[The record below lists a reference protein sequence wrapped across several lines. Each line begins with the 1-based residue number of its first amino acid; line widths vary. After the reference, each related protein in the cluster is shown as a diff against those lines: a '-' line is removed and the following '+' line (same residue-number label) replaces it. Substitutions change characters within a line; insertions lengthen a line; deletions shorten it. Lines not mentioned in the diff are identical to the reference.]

1 MSLLKVLSV
10 ENAIKSANKATWFIR
25 RNRPLIE
32 TTLGL
37 VTIGVSV
44 KLAFDAKGKV
54 DAITTDVEERIANGE
69 EVKTSET
76 VLRVGL
82 AMAPSIVTF
91 MCGTGLILD
100 STRVLT
106 NRVNTLAS
114 ALTVAHKENDRI
126 KNYIKEKHPEVD
138 TRPVEVTKKEVIDEE
153 GNKTEVES
161 VERLRP
167 DLLRGFW
174 FDASD
179 YYERDNVVGMQA
191 LTVQTERT
199 LYNKLMGKGYIEL
212 IDIYNLFQVPL
223 TDMEKREIYGFGF
236 TDTDFFDLEFN
247 TNDNTFFDVDNV
259 TVTDEDGRVQIPYV
273 EWPTPRYILSSID
286 NEDDDLREYIY

>member
-1 MSLLKVLSV
+1 MSMLKVLSV
-10 ENAIKSANKATWFIR
+10 ENALKASTKAAWVIR
-25 RNRPLIE
+25 RNRPIIE
-32 TTLGL
+32 TGLGL

-54 DAITTDVEERIANGE
+54 DAITTDVEQRIADGE

-82 AMAPSIVTF
+82 AMAPSVVTF

-100 STRVLT
+100 STRILT

-114 ALTVAHKENDRI
+114 ALTVAHQENDRI
-126 KNYIKEKHPEVD
+126 KNYLKEKHPEVD
-138 TRPVEVTKKEVIDEE
+138 TRPVEVAKKEIEDED
-153 GNKTEVES
+153 GNKIVVDS

-174 FDASD
+174 FDSSD

-191 LTVQTERT
+191 LTVQTERA
-199 LYNKLMGKGYIEL
+199 LYNKLMQKGFIEL
-212 IDIYNLFQVPL
+212 IDIYNLFKVEL

-247 TNDNTFFDVDNV
+247 TNDNTFFDVDAV
-259 TVTDEDGRVQIPYV
+259 TVTDDAGRVQIPYV
-273 EWPTPRYILSSID
+273 EWPAPRYILSSID
-286 NEDDDLREYIY
+286 NSDDDLRDYIY

>member
-10 ENAIKSANKATWFIR
+10 ENAVKSANKATWFIR

-37 VTIGVSV
+37 VTIGVGV

-54 DAITTDVEERIANGE
+54 EAITTDVEERIANGE

-126 KNYIKEKHPEVD
+126 KNYLKEKHPEVD

-247 TNDNTFFDVDNV
+247 TNDSTFFDVDNV

>member
-10 ENAIKSANKATWFIR
+10 ENAVKSANKAAWFIR

-126 KNYIKEKHPEVD
+126 KNYLKEKHPEVD

-212 IDIYNLFQVPL
+212 IDIYNLFQVQL

-247 TNDNTFFDVDNV
+247 TNDNSFFDVDNV

>member
-1 MSLLKVLSV
+1 MSFLNVLSV

-25 RNRPLIE
+25 RNRPVIE
-32 TTLGL
+32 TALGL
-37 VTIGVSV
+37 VTIGISV

-54 DAITTDVEERIANGE
+54 DAIATDVEERIANGE

-76 VLRVGL
+76 ALRVGL
-82 AMAPSIVTF
+82 ALTPSIVTF

-106 NRVNTLAS
+106 NRVNTLAG
-114 ALTVAHKENDRI
+114 ALSVAHKENDRI
-126 KNYIKEKHPEVD
+126 KNYLKEKHPEVD
-138 TRPVEVTKKEVIDEE
+138 TRPVEVTEKEVIDED
-153 GNKTEVES
+153 GNTTKVET

-212 IDIYNLFQVPL
+212 IDIYNLFQVSL

-259 TVTDEDGRVQIPYV
+259 TVTDEDGRVQIPYI

>member
-1 MSLLKVLSV
+1 MSFLNVLSV
-10 ENAIKSANKATWFIR
+10 ENAVKSANKVTWFIR
-25 RNRPLIE
+25 RNRPVIE
-32 TTLGL
+32 TALGL
-37 VTIGVSV
+37 VTIGISV

-54 DAITTDVEERIANGE
+54 DAIATDVEERIANGE
-69 EVKTSET
+69 EVKTSQT
-76 VLRVGL
+76 AMRVGL
-82 AMAPSIVTF
+82 ALAPSIVTF

-126 KNYIKEKHPEVD
+126 KNYLKEKHPEVD

-153 GNKTEVES
+153 GNKTEVET

>member
-1 MSLLKVLSV
+1 MSFLNVLSV

-25 RNRPLIE
+25 RNRPVIE
-32 TTLGL
+32 TALGL
-37 VTIGVSV
+37 ITIGISV

-54 DAITTDVEERIANGE
+54 DAIATDVEERIANGE

-76 VLRVGL
+76 ALRVGL
-82 AMAPSIVTF
+82 ALAPSVVTF

-126 KNYIKEKHPEVD
+126 KNYLKEKHPEVD
-138 TRPVEVTKKEVIDEE
+138 TRPVEVTEKEVVDED
-153 GNKTEVES
+153 GNKSKVET

-212 IDIYNLFQVPL
+212 IDIYNLFQVSL

-259 TVTDEDGRVQIPYV
+259 TVTDEDGRVQIPYI

>member
-10 ENAIKSANKATWFIR
+10 ENAVKSANKASWFIR

-138 TRPVEVTKKEVIDEE
+138 TRPVEVTKKEVIDEK

-212 IDIYNLFQVPL
+212 IDIYNLFQVQL
-223 TDMEKREIYGFGF
+223 SDMEKREIYGFGF

>member
-1 MSLLKVLSV
+1 MSFLNVLSV
-10 ENAIKSANKATWFIR
+10 ENAVKSANKATWFIR
-25 RNRPLIE
+25 RNRPVIE
-32 TTLGL
+32 TALGL
-37 VTIGVSV
+37 VTIGISV

-54 DAITTDVEERIANGE
+54 DAIATDVEERIANGE
-69 EVKTSET
+69 EVKTSQT
-76 VLRVGL
+76 AMRVGL
-82 AMAPSIVTF
+82 ALAPSIVTF

-126 KNYIKEKHPEVD
+126 KNYLKEKHPEVD

-153 GNKTEVES
+153 GNKTEVET

>member
-10 ENAIKSANKATWFIR
+10 ENAVKSANKATWFIR

-44 KLAFDAKGKV
+44 KLAFDAKGKL

-126 KNYIKEKHPEVD
+126 KNYLKEKHPEVD
-138 TRPVEVTKKEVIDEE
+138 TRPVEVSKKEVIDEE

>member
-1 MSLLKVLSV
+1 MSFLNVLSV

-25 RNRPLIE
+25 RNRPVIE
-32 TTLGL
+32 TALGL
-37 VTIGVSV
+37 VTIGISV

-54 DAITTDVEERIANGE
+54 DAIATDVEERIANGE

-76 VLRVGL
+76 ALRVGL
-82 AMAPSIVTF
+82 ALTPSIVTF

-106 NRVNTLAS
+106 NRVNTLAG
-114 ALTVAHKENDRI
+114 ALSVAHKENDRI
-126 KNYIKEKHPEVD
+126 KNYLKEKHPEVD
-138 TRPVEVTKKEVIDEE
+138 TRPVEVTEKEVIDED
-153 GNKTEVES
+153 GNKTKVET

-212 IDIYNLFQVPL
+212 IDIYNLFQVSL
-223 TDMEKREIYGFGF
+223 TDMEKRELYGFGF

-259 TVTDEDGRVQIPYV
+259 TVTDEDGRVQIPYI

>member
-1 MSLLKVLSV
+1 MSFLKVLSV
-10 ENAIKSANKATWFIR
+10 ENAVKASTKASLFIR
-25 RNRPLIE
+25 RNRPIIE
-32 TTLGL
+32 TGLGL

-44 KLAFDAKGKV
+44 KFAFDAKGKV

-82 AMAPSIVTF
+82 AMAPSVVTF

-126 KNYIKEKHPEVD
+126 KNYLKEKHPEVD
-138 TRPVEVTKKEVIDEE
+138 TRPVEVTTKEVEDGD
-153 GNKTEVES
+153 GNKVTMET

-174 FDASD
+174 FDSSD

-247 TNDNTFFDVDNV
+247 TNDNKFFDVDAV
-259 TVTDEDGRVQIPYV
+259 TVTDDEGRVQIPYV

>member
-1 MSLLKVLSV
+1 MSFLNVLSV

-25 RNRPLIE
+25 RNRPVIE
-32 TTLGL
+32 TALGL
-37 VTIGVSV
+37 VTIGISV

-54 DAITTDVEERIANGE
+54 DAIATDVEERIANGE

-76 VLRVGL
+76 ALRVGL
-82 AMAPSIVTF
+82 ALAPSIVTF

-126 KNYIKEKHPEVD
+126 KNYLKEKHPEVD
-138 TRPVEVTKKEVIDEE
+138 TRPVEVTEKEVIDED
-153 GNKTEVES
+153 GNKSKVET

-212 IDIYNLFQVPL
+212 IDIYNLFQVSL

-259 TVTDEDGRVQIPYV
+259 TVTDEDGRVQIPYI

>member
-1 MSLLKVLSV
+1 MSFLNVLSV

-25 RNRPLIE
+25 RNRPVIE
-32 TTLGL
+32 TALGL
-37 VTIGVSV
+37 VTIGISV
-44 KLAFDAKGKV
+44 KLAFDAKAKV

-76 VLRVGL
+76 ALRVGL
-82 AMAPSIVTF
+82 ALAPSIVTF

-126 KNYIKEKHPEVD
+126 KNYLKEKHPEVD
-138 TRPVEVTKKEVIDEE
+138 TRPVEVTEKEVIDED
-153 GNKTEVES
+153 GNKTKVET

-212 IDIYNLFQVPL
+212 IDIYNLFQVSL
-223 TDMEKREIYGFGF
+223 TDMEKRELYGFGF

-259 TVTDEDGRVQIPYV
+259 TVTDEDGRVQIPYI

>member
-10 ENAIKSANKATWFIR
+10 ENAIKSANKASWFIR

-126 KNYIKEKHPEVD
+126 KNYLKEKHPEVD

-212 IDIYNLFQVPL
+212 IDIYNLFQVQL

>member
-10 ENAIKSANKATWFIR
+10 ENAVKSANKATWFIR

-54 DAITTDVEERIANGE
+54 EAITTDVEERIANGE

-126 KNYIKEKHPEVD
+126 KNYLKEKHPEVD

-247 TNDNTFFDVDNV
+247 TNDSTFFDVDNV

>member
-10 ENAIKSANKATWFIR
+10 ENAVKSANKATWFIR

-126 KNYIKEKHPEVD
+126 KNYLKEKHPEVD

>member
-10 ENAIKSANKATWFIR
+10 ENAVKSANKVTWFIR

-82 AMAPSIVTF
+82 AMGPSIVTF

-138 TRPVEVTKKEVIDEE
+138 TRPVEVTKKEVIDEK

-212 IDIYNLFQVPL
+212 IDIYNLFQVQL
-223 TDMEKREIYGFGF
+223 SDMEKREIYGFGF

>member
-1 MSLLKVLSV
+1 MSFLNVLSV
-10 ENAIKSANKATWFIR
+10 ENAVKSANKATWFIR
-25 RNRPLIE
+25 RNRPVIE
-32 TTLGL
+32 TALGL
-37 VTIGVSV
+37 VTIGISV

-54 DAITTDVEERIANGE
+54 DAIATDVEERIANGE
-69 EVKTSET
+69 EVKTSQT
-76 VLRVGL
+76 AMRVGL
-82 AMAPSIVTF
+82 ALAPSIVTF

-126 KNYIKEKHPEVD
+126 KNYLKEKHPEVD

-153 GNKTEVES
+153 GNKTEVET

-236 TDTDFFDLEFN
+236 ADTDFFDLEFN

>member
-10 ENAIKSANKATWFIR
+10 ENAVKSANKATWFIR

-126 KNYIKEKHPEVD
+126 KNYLKEKHPEVD
-138 TRPVEVTKKEVIDEE
+138 TRPIEVTKKEVIDEE

>member
-1 MSLLKVLSV
+1 MSFLKVLSV

-25 RNRPLIE
+25 RNRPVIE
-32 TTLGL
+32 TALGL
-37 VTIGVSV
+37 VTIGISV

-54 DAITTDVEERIANGE
+54 DAIATDVEERIANGE

-76 VLRVGL
+76 ALRVGL
-82 AMAPSIVTF
+82 ALAPSVVTF

-106 NRVNTLAS
+106 NRVNTLAG
-114 ALTVAHKENDRI
+114 ALSVAHKENDRI
-126 KNYIKEKHPEVD
+126 KNYLKEKHPEVD
-138 TRPVEVTKKEVIDEE
+138 TRPVEVTEKEVIDED
-153 GNKTEVES
+153 GNKTKVET

-174 FDASD
+174 FDVSD

-212 IDIYNLFQVPL
+212 IDIYNLFQVSL

-259 TVTDEDGRVQIPYV
+259 TVTDEDGRVQIPYI

>member
-1 MSLLKVLSV
+1 MSFLNVLSV
-10 ENAIKSANKATWFIR
+10 ENAVKSANKATWFIR
-25 RNRPLIE
+25 RNRPVIE
-32 TTLGL
+32 TALGL
-37 VTIGVSV
+37 VTIGISV

-54 DAITTDVEERIANGE
+54 DAIATDVEERIANGE
-69 EVKTSET
+69 EVKTSQT
-76 VLRVGL
+76 AMRVGL
-82 AMAPSIVTF
+82 ALAPSIVTF

-126 KNYIKEKHPEVD
+126 KNYLKEKHPEVD

-153 GNKTEVES
+153 GNKTEVET

-199 LYNKLMGKGYIEL
+199 LYNKLMGKGHIEL

>member
-10 ENAIKSANKATWFIR
+10 ENAVKSANKATWFIR

-44 KLAFDAKGKV
+44 KLVFDAKGKV

-100 STRVLT
+100 STRILT

-126 KNYIKEKHPEVD
+126 KNYLKEKHPEVD

>member
-10 ENAIKSANKATWFIR
+10 ENAVKSANKATWFIR

-126 KNYIKEKHPEVD
+126 KNYLKEKHPEVD
-138 TRPVEVTKKEVIDEE
+138 TRPVELTKKEVIDEE

-179 YYERDNVVGMQA
+179 YYERDNIVGMQA

>member
-10 ENAIKSANKATWFIR
+10 ENAIKSANKASWFIR

-126 KNYIKEKHPEVD
+126 KNYLKEKHPEVD
-138 TRPVEVTKKEVIDEE
+138 TRPVEVTKKEIIDEE

-212 IDIYNLFQVPL
+212 IDIYNLFQVQL

>member
-10 ENAIKSANKATWFIR
+10 ENAVKSANKASWFIR

-126 KNYIKEKHPEVD
+126 KNYLKEKHPEVD

-153 GNKTEVES
+153 GNKTEIES

-212 IDIYNLFQVPL
+212 IDIYNLFQVQL